1 MQTCSVILSY
11 VHDPLYYSMSKTWD
25 MSEKFLIVLQT
36 IIPSVIMFGMP
47 YVSFP
52 LPQNSM
58 ERDHPSHNS
67 DTDIYRSTLQS
78 RHQHYHCHRLTN
90 NARQRTINTNC
101 ACRKKQLQFLNL
113 HLQGETTWRCTQYS
127 KSPAMLLHLIWQI
140 FNVSQCHTFTAMPV
154 SLLC

>member
-1 MQTCSVILSY
+1 MFMTLFTILCPKPGTC
-11 VHDPLYYSMSKTWD
+11 PK
-25 MSEKFLIVLQT
+25 KCLIVLQT

-90 NARQRTINTNC
+90 NAR
-101 ACRKKQLQFLNL
+101 
-113 HLQGETTWRCTQYS
+113 
-127 KSPAMLLHLIWQI
+127 
-140 FNVSQCHTFTAMPV
+140 
-154 SLLC
+154 